1 MVGII
6 GYGAYIP
13 KYRIKLEEIAKVWGK
28 NPQEVISS
36 LGVAEKSVAG
46 IDEDAVTMAVEAGQ
60 TALRMGGVSP
70 SKIGSILVGSETHP
84 YAVNPSSTII
94 GETLACGNN
103 YLACDLEFACKAAT
117 TGIWLTTGLIESQ
130 KIDYGLVIGSDCA
143 QAKPH
148 DVLEYTAGSAATAF
162 ILGNKKNEVM
172 AEILD
177 FATFSSDTPDFW
189 RRDGIRYPAHAGR
202 FTGKPGYFA
211 HVIGAAKKLFQKSG
225 TEPSDFDYC
234 VFHMPNGKFP
244 KRVAKILGF
253 SSNQLESSLIVEKIG
268 NPYSASSLLGLCQ
281 VLDQAQPEAKIFFVS
296 YGSGAGADGF
306 IFQTTKNLMKKR
318 RLAKKVAEFIKNKS
332 YLSYAQYLKIRRKI

>member
-1 MVGII
+1 MVGLI

-13 KYRIKLEEIAKVWGK
+13 KFRIKIEEIAKVWGK
-28 NPQEVISS
+28 NSQEVISS

-60 TALRMGGVSP
+60 NALKMAEIPAQR
-70 SKIGSILVGSETHP
+70 IGLILVGSETHP

-94 GETLACGNN
+94 GETLGCGNN

-117 TGIWLTTGLIESQ
+117 TGLWLTAGLIETQ
-130 KIDYGLVIGSDCA
+130 KIDYGLVIGTDCA

-148 DVLEYTAGSAATAF
+148 DALEYTAGSGAAAF
-162 ILGNKKNEVM
+162 LLGGKKEEILT
-172 AEILD
+172 EILD
-177 FATFSSDTPDFW
+177 FTTFSSDTPDFW

-211 HVIGAAKKLFQKSG
+211 HIIGAAKKLLQKTKTS
-225 TEPSDFDYC
+225 PKDFDYC

-244 KRVAKILGF
+244 RRVAKILGF
-253 SSNQLESSLIVEKIG
+253 SFKQLEPSLMVEEIG

-281 VLDQAQPEAKIFFVS
+281 VLDQVQPKAKIFFVS

-306 IFQTTKNLMKKR
+306 IFQTTKNLVKKR
-318 RLAKKVAEFIKNKS
+318 RLTKKVADFIKDRS
-332 YLSYAQYLKIRRKI
+332 YLSYAQYLKTRRKI